1 MAGKD
6 LMKCY
11 YLERMLQQPNHGK
24 YDRCDYKHVEEDF
37 DLMSKKN
44 LDYRTYSHSQ
54 NIWD

>member
-24 YDRCDYKHVEEDF
+24 YDRCDYKHAEEDF

-44 LDYRTYSHSQ
+44 LDYRTYNHSQ
-54 NIWD
+54 NI